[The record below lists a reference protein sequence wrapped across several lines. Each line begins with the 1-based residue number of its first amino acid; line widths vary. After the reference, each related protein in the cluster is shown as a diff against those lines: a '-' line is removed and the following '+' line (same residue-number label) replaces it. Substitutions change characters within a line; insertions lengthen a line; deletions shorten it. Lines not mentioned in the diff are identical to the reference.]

1 MSTSLLVKKLGM
13 TQVYDADRRLYPVTV
28 VEAGPCD
35 VTAIKTLE
43 RDGYQ
48 AIQLGYREVK
58 ERKLSKAEIG
68 HLRASGTN
76 KFWKILKEF
85 RGPTEHQVGDTIS
98 VELFEK
104 GEIVHV
110 QGVSKGKGFQGVM
123 KRHNFAGGPAS
134 HGSMFHREPGSM
146 GASSYPSR
154 VWKGKKL
161 PGQMGAKRVTVQ
173 GLKVIEVRPE
183 ENLLLISGAI
193 PGPPGGYVIIQ
204 KAQKK

>member
-1 MSTSLLVKKLGM
+1 M
-13 TQVYDADRRLYPVTV
+13 
-28 VEAGPCD
+28 
-35 VTAIKTLE
+35 
-43 RDGYQ
+43 
-48 AIQLGYREVK
+48 
-58 ERKLSKAEIG
+58 
-68 HLRASGTN
+68 
-76 KFWKILKEF
+76 
-85 RGPTEHQVGDTIS
+85 
-98 VELFEK
+98 
-104 GEIVHV
+104 

-173 GLKVIEVRPE
+173 GLKVIEVRAE
-183 ENLLLISGAI
+183 ENILLISGAI

>member
-1 MSTSLLVKKLGM
+1 MSSGLLGRKLGM
-13 TQVYDADRRLYPVTV
+13 TQIYDEDRRLHPVTV

-35 VTAIKTLE
+35 VTSVKTQE

-48 AIQLGYREVK
+48 AIQLGYQEEK

-68 HLRASGTN
+68 HLRASGSN
-76 KFWKILKEF
+76 KLWKFLKEF
-85 RGPTEHQVGDTIS
+85 PGESDRQVGDTLT

-104 GEIVHV
+104 GEMVNV

-123 KRHNFAGGPAS
+123 KRHNFGGGPAT
-134 HGSMFHREPGSM
+134 HGSMFHRAPGSV

-154 VWKGKKL
+154 IWKGKKM
-161 PGQMGAKRVTVQ
+161 PGQMGAKRVTVRS
-173 GLKVIEVRPE
+173 LKVVAVRAE

-193 PGPPGGYVIIQ
+193 PGPTGGYVVIQ
-204 KAQKK
+204 KAGKN

>member
-1 MSTSLLVKKLGM
+1 MSTSLLGKKLGM

-43 RDGYQ
+43 RDGYE

-68 HLRASGTN
+68 HLRTSGTK

-85 RGPTEHQVGDTIS
+85 RGATERQVGDTVS
-98 VELFEK
+98 VALFEK
-104 GEIVHV
+104 GEIVQV

-173 GLKVIEVRPE
+173 GLKVIEVRAE
-183 ENLLLISGAI
+183 ENILLISGAI

>member
-1 MSTSLLVKKLGM
+1 MSTSLLGKKLGM
-13 TQVYDADRRLYPVTV
+13 TQVYDADSRLYPVTV

-134 HGSMFHREPGSM
+134 HGSMFHRAPGSM

>member
-1 MSTSLLVKKLGM
+1 MSTSLLGKKLGM

-28 VEAGPCD
+28 VEAGPCG

-68 HLRASGTN
+68 HLRAAGTN

-173 GLKVIEVRPE
+173 GLKVIEVRAE
-183 ENLLLISGAI
+183 ENILLISGAI